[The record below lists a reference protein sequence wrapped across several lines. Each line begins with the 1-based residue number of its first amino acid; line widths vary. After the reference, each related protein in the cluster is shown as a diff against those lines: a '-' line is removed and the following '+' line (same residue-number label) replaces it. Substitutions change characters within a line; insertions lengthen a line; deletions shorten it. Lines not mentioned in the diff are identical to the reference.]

1 MSLKFDIITDMIYT
15 WVSMLACWL
24 PIVVNL
30 RGRLILGLKQVW
42 CSPFPFFLWVRIFEF
57 VYFFYTFNQFCL
69 SISFNSI
76 QSTTKNIITFNHSI
90 YLGFFI
96 LISKIA
102 NNLLKIQKF
111 IGKEKTSLWLL
122 YCRNGLKSVVL
133 KTEVDKDF
141 LLTVGI

>member
-42 CSPFPFFLWVRIFEF
+42 CSPIPSFLWVRIFEF

-76 QSTTKNIITFNHSI
+76 QSTTKNIIAFNHSI